1 MARRKAPD
9 KDNTELIR
17 EIDRMIEENQQEIDR
32 AEQKKS
38 NRIIL
43 WLAVVNA
50 IIFTVIVLGDF
61 K

>member
-1 MARRKAPD
+1 MKQHRK
-9 KDNTELIR
+9 KREHLIQ

-38 NRIIL
+38 NRIMF